1 MPAPRDRFVNSRKA
15 KGLLKG
21 SGAVALL
28 KPDWCKDNDIRCGK
42 TKAGVYLY
50 SVLDIAKYVERIA
63 QERANRAL
71 ESDAVRSWRFV
82 VDQAAADGNGV
93 AEKWANGHLITAIAA
108 SNADVVGVD
117 AITLE

>member
-1 MPAPRDRFVNSRKA
+1 MPAPRDRFVSSKKA

-28 KPDWCKDNDIRCGK
+28 RPDWAKLSQIRCGK
-42 TKAGVYLY
+42 TKGGVYLY

-63 QERANRAL
+63 QERANSAL
-71 ESDAVRSWRFV
+71 ESDAVRAWRFV
-82 VDQAAADGNGV
+82 VDQASADDNDV
-93 AEKWANGHLITAIAA
+93 AESWANGHLITAIKA
-108 SNADVVGVD
+108 SNADVVGLD